1 MIDLIYSPPKEFL
14 NEEDRDGYVVSAKMK
29 SVWAVELDLVQELL
43 RVCEKNNLR
52 IYAISGTLL
61 GAMRHN
67 GFIPWDDDMDFIM
80 FRDDYKRLCVIA
92 PQEFKHPYFF
102 QESESGKELV
112 FGCAKLRNSDTAAI
126 EKNRLFSYNQGIS
139 IDIFPLDNIAN
150 SKFSRFVQESKISIY
165 RTLTWG
171 FAYFSTR
178 YFPAENHWLRI
189 PKSLIHGAF
198 GGIFRLIQAFF
209 FKKMLKIA
217 KKFNSADSIMC
228 QVPVFT
234 SMKSNFY
241 KEDFSQIQMQP
252 FEYIEIPVMN
262 GFDRVLQATYGEN
275 WRIPAKE
282 PNCHGTMF
290 YDVDNSYSKYL
301 NHRIKL

>member
-1 MIDLIYSPPKEFL
+1 MVDLILPPPKEFL

-29 SVWAVELDLVQELL
+29 AVWAVELDLVQELL
-43 RVCEKNNLR
+43 RVCKKNNLKV
-52 IYAISGTLL
+52 YAISGTLL
-61 GAMRHN
+61 GAMRHK

-80 FRDDYKRLCVIA
+80 FREDYKRLCKIA
-92 PQEFKHPYFF
+92 SQEFRRPYFF
-102 QESESGKELV
+102 QESDSGKELV

-126 EKNRLFSYNQGIS
+126 EKNRHFSYNQGIS

-150 SKFSRFVQESKISIY
+150 SKFRRFVQESKISIY

-171 FAYFSTR
+171 FAFFSTR
-178 YFPAENHWLRI
+178 YFPTENHWLQI

-198 GGIFRLIQAFF
+198 GGIFRLFQAFF

-217 KKFNSADSIMC
+217 QGYNSTDSVMC

-241 KEDFSQIQMQP
+241 KDDFSQ
-252 FEYIEIPVMN
+252 
-262 GFDRVLQATYGEN
+262 T
-275 WRIPAKE
+275 
-282 PNCHGTMF
+282 
-290 YDVDNSYSKYL
+290 
-301 NHRIKL
+301 

>member
-1 MIDLIYSPPKEFL
+1 MVDLIHPPPKEFL

-43 RVCEKNNLR
+43 RVCEKNNLK

-61 GAMRHN
+61 GAMRHK

-80 FRDDYKRLCVIA
+80 FREDYKRLCEIA
-92 PQEFKHPYFF
+92 PWEFKHPYFF

-126 EKNRLFSYNQGIS
+126 EKNRFFSYNQGIS
-139 IDIFPLDNIAN
+139 IDVFPLDNIA
-150 SKFSRFVQESKISIY
+150 I
-165 RTLTWG
+165 
-171 FAYFSTR
+171 
-178 YFPAENHWLRI
+178 PAENHWLRI
-189 PKSLIHGAF
+189 PKSLIHGTF
-198 GGIFRLIQAFF
+198 GGIFRLLQAFF
-209 FKKMLKIA
+209 FKKMLKNA
-217 KKFNSADSIMC
+217 QKFNLADTVMC

-234 SMKSNFY
+234 SMKSNY
-241 KEDFSQIQMQP
+241 YREDFSQIQMQP

-262 GFDRVLQATYGEN
+262 GFDRVLQATYGGN

-282 PNCHGTMF
+282 PNCHGTMIF
-290 YDVDNSYSKYL
+290 DTDKSYLTYQ
-301 NHRIKL
+301 